1 MDTVQPYSKEPLA
14 ESLNAFLR
22 SLEGKNRSE
31 ATRKAY
37 HTDLLQFFIWL
48 KENNSYA
55 TSPDKI
61 TKADVTEFLTACAR
75 RGLSGLSRARK
86 LAALREYYRYLVD
99 NELIIKAP
107 TSGVET
113 PKKEHNTRSYLVPQE
128 YHSVLSA
135 AGGNSRDYAI
145 FQVFLQT
152 GLRVSELCAL
162 HLGDLELNARPY
174 PLLHVRMG
182 KGMRARTLALEKK
195 AVQALKNYLAQ
206 RADSLSEAVFLNCT
220 GEAISER
227 GVRKVVAKYVR
238 AAGISKRVSP
248 HSLRHTFATQKAE
261 KGVSTYQLQDWLG
274 HANLNTTQVYV
285 HLAKQPAGKVME
297 QTSL

>member
-1 MDTVQPYSKEPLA
+1 MGTVQPYSKEPLA
-14 ESLNAFLR
+14 ESLIAFLR

-31 ATRKAY
+31 ATRRAY

-113 PKKEHNTRSYLVPQE
+113 PKKERNTRSYLVPQE

-174 PLLHVRMG
+174 PLLHVRLG

-206 RADSLSEAVFLNCT
+206 RGHSLTEAVFLNYT

-238 AAGISKRVSP
+238 AAGISKKVSP

-261 KGVSTYQLQDWLG
+261 KGVSTYQLQEWLG
-274 HANLNTTQVYV
+274 HSNLNTTQIYV
-285 HLAKQPAGKVME
+285 HLSKQSGGKVME